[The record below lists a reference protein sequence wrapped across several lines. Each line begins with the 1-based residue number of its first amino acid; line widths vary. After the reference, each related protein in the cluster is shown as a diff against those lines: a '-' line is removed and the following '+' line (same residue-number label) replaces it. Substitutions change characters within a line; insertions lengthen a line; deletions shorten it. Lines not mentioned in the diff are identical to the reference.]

1 MFDADVNTKNK
12 KGKTALLIAL
22 LIASLRGHHKITKEL
37 LNRHAKVNSEGLIGV
52 TPLNQASHSGYYEIV
67 KELLDHYADVN
78 IQSKKGSTALIVAS
92 KYKHIRII
100 TELINHKTDVNLQ
113 DSEGNTALH
122 SVLLGILTD
131 TTIDIVNLLL
141 VTKMNLEKV
150 NKESKSVI
158 ELARES
164 QNQAILNLIEDFSDQ
179 KKVQAAKRV
188 FRKLQVNQ
196 IIRKRTRKLL
206 QFSTVNNEVL
216 NLQHN
221 INQMEARNAKLKELM
236 KNREEIKVWRCAL
249 KSKTESE
256 ELMPFKKLHEFK
268 KENDYFKKCY
278 ETEAFDNVIQNVKRE
293 CPICFNEIR
302 PNVKIY

>member
-12 KGKTALLIAL
+12 KGKTALLIAI
-22 LIASLRGHHKITKEL
+22 LIASLRGYHKITKEL

-67 KELLDHYADVN
+67 KELLGHHADVN

-92 KYKHIRII
+92 KNKHIQII
-100 TELINHKTDVNLQ
+100 MELINHKADVNLQ

-122 SVLLGILTD
+122 SVLLGKLTD

-141 VTKMNLEKV
+141 VTKTNLEKV

-164 QNQAILNLIEDFSDQ
+164 QNQAIINLIEDFSDQ

-196 IIRKRTRKLL
+196 IIRKRKRKLL
-206 QFSTVNNEVL
+206 QFNAVNKEVL
-216 NLQHN
+216 NL
-221 INQMEARNAKLKELM
+221 
-236 KNREEIKVWRCAL
+236 
-249 KSKTESE
+249 
-256 ELMPFKKLHEFK
+256 
-268 KENDYFKKCY
+268 
-278 ETEAFDNVIQNVKRE
+278 
-293 CPICFNEIR
+293 
-302 PNVKIY
+302 